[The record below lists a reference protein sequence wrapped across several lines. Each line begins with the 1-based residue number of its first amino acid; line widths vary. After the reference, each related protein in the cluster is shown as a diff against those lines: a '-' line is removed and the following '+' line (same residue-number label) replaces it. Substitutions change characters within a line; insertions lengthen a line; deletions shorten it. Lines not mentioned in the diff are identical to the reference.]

1 MATKRSTAR
10 AAPPKGYD
18 ASRYP
23 SFAVTV
29 DVVILTMVD
38 GRLHVLLVQRHAD
51 PYAGAWALPGGFKQP
66 DETLDEAAARE
77 LAEETAVT
85 SAGHLAQLG
94 AYGDP
99 GRDPR
104 TNVVTVAYLAVVP
117 DVGAIAAGSDAA
129 DAQLWPV
136 DGLRAGDVELAFDH
150 DRIVRDALDRV
161 ARDLELT
168 GLAPGFLPAT
178 FTLTELQQV
187 YEAVWDETLDTPNFR
202 RSLTADPA
210 LVFVE
215 PTGERAASSPKGG
228 RPPELFRAGPA
239 WHHAIP
245 VRRTRRR

>member
-1 MATKRSTAR
+1 MAAR
-10 AAPPKGYD
+10 AKPPKGYD
-18 ASRYP
+18 PSTYP

-38 GRLHVLLVQRHAD
+38 GGLRVLLVQRHAD

-66 DETLDEAAARE
+66 DETLDAGAARE
-77 LAEETAVT
+77 LAEETGVRST
-85 SAGHLAQLG
+85 GHLVQFG

-129 DAQLWPV
+129 DARLWPV
-136 DGLRAGDVELAFDH
+136 DAIRSGAVELAFDH
-150 DRIVRDALDRV
+150 DRIVGDALARV
-161 ARDLELT
+161 ARDLELS
-168 GLAPGFLPAT
+168 GLAPSFLGDT

-202 RSLTADPA
+202 RSLTADPS

-215 PTGERAASSPKGG
+215 PTGERTAPSPRGG

-239 WHHAIP
+239 WSHGSP
-245 VRRTRRR
+245 VRRSRHR